1 MSPIVWRGLAL
12 LIIAASWG
20 CAVAQ
25 PTAPQSTL
33 KPFESEEALAAH
45 LKKIAADVQ
54 RRREEYAEAARK
66 RAEEIARERAAKG
79 LPPLAE
85 PKFSPMPAPQA
96 TAAAAA
102 PAADS
107 VTNIQHAGVDEGGI
121 VKVHGDHLVIL
132 RRGRLFTVRITDR
145 DLSPV
150 SAAHAY
156 GKDVNPRG
164 AWYDEMLISG
174 DTVIVIGYSYARGGT
189 EIGLFDISRN
199 GELSHRSTYHLRSND
214 YFSSR
219 NYASRLIGSKLVFYT
234 PLALDLRDPFA
245 AFPAMR
251 RWRPDAVPADFK
263 RIAPATRIYR
273 TDEELDAWNGIALHT
288 VTVCDVARREL
299 DCESTAVLGPP
310 GRVFY
315 VSPRL
320 GFRVDLGMADA
331 RHGRRRR
338 ARPCSA
344 FRSTPLP
351 RAR

>member
-25 PTAPQSTL
+25 PTAPASTL
-33 KPFESEEALAAH
+33 KPFESEEALVAH
-45 LKKIAADVQ
+45 LKKMAADVQ

-96 TAAAAA
+96 AAAA

-107 VTNIQHAGVDEGGI
+107 VTNVQHAGVDEGGI

-132 RRGRLFTVRITDR
+132 RRGRLFTVRIADR
-145 DLSPV
+145 DLAP
-150 SAAHAY
+150 AGTAYAY

-199 GELSHRSTYHLRSND
+199 GELGHRATYHLRSND
-214 YFSSR
+214 YYSSR
-219 NYASRLIGSKLVFYT
+219 NYASRLIGTKLVFYT
-234 PLALDLRDPFA
+234 PLGARSARSVCSVSGDAPLA
-245 AFPAMR
+245 A
-251 RWRPDAVPADFK
+251 
-263 RIAPATRIYR
+263 
-273 TDEELDAWNGIALHT
+273 
-288 VTVCDVARREL
+288 
-299 DCESTAVLGPP
+299 
-310 GRVFY
+310 
-315 VSPRL
+315 
-320 GFRVDLGMADA
+320 
-331 RHGRRRR
+331 
-338 ARPCSA
+338 
-344 FRSTPLP
+344 
-351 RAR
+351 